1 MTRTEVIQ
9 KLLMHGPL
17 TRKQIREITGY
28 TELQIKYVMRSLA
41 AEEKIVSKDRL
52 WYRCINGNIID
63 GQTDS

>member
-1 MTRTEVIQ
+1 MTRTYVLL
-9 KLLMHGPL
+9 KLLELGPL
-17 TRKQIREITGY
+17 TRKEIREITGY